1 MATCERTLT
10 QDRLTPAKQSFAD
23 ICKTNIERY
32 RATEMGKNMSEI
44 VTFRTRKKR
53 QLLEYCRTH
62 GITTTECLNKL
73 MDENIVNQVR
83 LKFTTSKTEIRE
95 PTSRVEMRFKQSEFE
110 ALNEIIEHEGCTQQG
125 FLIGLFRAFVAS
137 EVQYTTDEVLAL
149 REANMQLRKIG
160 VNVNA
165 IAKQLK
171 QGNVQV
177 DGSFEK
183 MAEFITKRIEQHTQK
198 VNELLNA
205 SEHRWKLIRKEVEP

>member
-1 MATCERTLT
+1 
-10 QDRLTPAKQSFAD
+10 
-23 ICKTNIERY
+23 
-32 RATEMGKNMSEI
+32 
-44 VTFRTRKKR
+44 
-53 QLLEYCRTH
+53 
-62 GITTTECLNKL
+62 
-73 MDENIVNQVR
+73 
-83 LKFTTSKTEIRE
+83 
-95 PTSRVEMRFKQSEFE
+95 MRFKQSEYE
-110 ALNEIIEHEGCTQQG
+110 ALNEIIENEGCTQQG